1 MALHVGLMH
10 HRVALALE
18 ADHKYLHLMEVAEQV
33 ERPEKV
39 AVVVVESETETK
51 QFNIHTCPVI
61 FAFFLQVLDKMM
73 YFHTL
78 QKIKL

>member
-1 MALHVGLMH
+1 
-10 HRVALALE
+10 
-18 ADHKYLHLMEVAEQV
+18 V

-78 QKIKL
+78 RKIKL